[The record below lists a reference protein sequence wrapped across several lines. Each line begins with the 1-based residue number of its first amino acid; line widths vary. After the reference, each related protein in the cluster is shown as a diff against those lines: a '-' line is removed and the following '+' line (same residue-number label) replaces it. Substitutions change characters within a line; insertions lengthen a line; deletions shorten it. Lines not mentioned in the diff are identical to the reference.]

1 MQRENVSLVKMAI
14 HDMLG
19 IFLVSAYCLIPG
31 TFNSRFFMQYY
42 LVTIASQ
49 GQGEWLQVFKS

>member
-1 MQRENVSLVKMAI
+1 MSLENAALVKMAI

-42 LVTIASQ
+42 LITIASQ
-49 GQGEWLQVFKS
+49 GQGGWLQVFKS